1 MHKTPKSI
9 MKKNYA
15 KQNIWLAFFVTVWVV
30 AGLEGRAEST
40 NTMIS
45 LSPSGQQLERI
56 VVTKNSEVQVSN
68 DSVTTLYSF
77 TVIKISTGKRMVSID
92 DMKPSASFNI
102 AFDRPGTY
110 VACYLSKNKTSL
122 SKNTCM
128 QIDVVGL
135 RSI

>member
-1 MHKTPKSI
+1 
-9 MKKNYA
+9 MKKNHA

-30 AGLEGRAEST
+30 VGLEGRAEST

-45 LSPSGQQLERI
+45 LSPSGQQLERV

-68 DSVTTLYSF
+68 DSVTTLYNF

-110 VACYLSKNKTSL
+110 MACYLSKNKKPL
-122 SKNTCM
+122 NKNTCL

-135 RSI
+135 WSI

>member
-1 MHKTPKSI
+1 
-9 MKKNYA
+9 MKENCA
-15 KQNIWLAFFVTVWVV
+15 KQNIWLALFVTVWVV

-45 LSPSGQQLERI
+45 LSPTGQQVKR
-56 VVTKNSEVQVSN
+56 VVITKNSEVQVSN

-92 DMKPSASFNI
+92 NMKPSASFNI
-102 AFDRPGTY
+102 AFDRPGKY
-110 VACYLSKNKTSL
+110 VACYLSK
-122 SKNTCM
+122 SKKALTQNTCL